1 MITVIAIATIGL
13 TSIALFAFG
22 ANLLF
27 LTWRSTRLHPRV
39 HQPVLTGS
47 EPRVCIQV
55 PIYNER
61 YVAERVLDA
70 VCELDW
76 PRDRFEVQVLDDSDD
91 ETVAIVAR
99 RAAHWRRQGIAVSHV
114 RRASRE
120 GFKAGALAHGM
131 KLTTAPFIAIFDADF
146 TPPRDF
152 LYRMLG
158 VFDDPTIGFAQA
170 RWGHLDEGYSWFT

>member
-27 LTWRSTRLHPRV
+27 LTWRSTRLPSRV
-39 HQPVLTGS
+39 HQPVLKGT
-47 EPRVCIQV
+47 EPRVCVQV

-76 PRDRFEVQVLDDSDD
+76 PRDRFEVQVLDDS
-91 ETVAIVAR
+91 ETRRSRSSPAGRLTGVAR
-99 RAAHWRRQGIAVSHV
+99 ES
-114 RRASRE
+114 
-120 GFKAGALAHGM
+120 
-131 KLTTAPFIAIFDADF
+131 P
-146 TPPRDF
+146 
-152 LYRMLG
+152 
-158 VFDDPTIGFAQA
+158 
-170 RWGHLDEGYSWFT
+170 